1 MKEEETM
8 PSRSQL
14 AVLLADRINRLR
26 GAFAALHRS
35 VRERVAE
42 IVGATVA
49 DVVRQTV
56 QYALEPPA
64 PQTPIARVARRDGY
78 YPWGGPEADDGAAD
92 RDLIDDERCDAWGYP
107 APVARA
113 MPPRLPAPPP
123 EPPVLPRLAVAAV
136 VGLKAAAWWL
146 ATSRLR
152 RGWCC
157 VVAGVLAGGA
167 AYVLGPVALTVTPAA
182 TALSLAARSAEL
194 VHAWPA

>member
-1 MKEEETM
+1 MT
-8 PSRSQL
+8 SRSQL
-14 AVLLADRINRLR
+14 AVLLADRVDRLR

-56 QYALEPPA
+56 RAALEPPA
-64 PQTPIARVARRDGY
+64 PPAPVASVAPVARRNEYD
-78 YPWGGPEADDGAAD
+78 PWGGPGADDWTDAAD
-92 RDLIDDERCDAWGYP
+92 QDGNTGSDAWGYP
-107 APVARA
+107 APA
-113 MPPRLPAPPP
+113 MPVTPVATPTPPP
-123 EPPVLPRLAVAAV
+123 EPTALPRLAAAAV

-152 RGWCC
+152 RGWGC
-157 VVAGVLAGGA
+157 VVAGVLACGA
-167 AYVLGPVALTVTPAA
+167 AYALGPVAVAVAPAV

-194 VHAWPA
+194 VSA

>member
-1 MKEEETM
+1 VKQEELM

-14 AVLLADRINRLR
+14 AVLLADRIDRLR

-42 IVGATVA
+42 IVGAAVA
-49 DVVRQTV
+49 DAVRQTV
-56 QYALEPPA
+56 RVALEPPTPPA
-64 PQTPIARVARRDGY
+64 PVSPVAPAACRDGY
-78 YPWGGPEADDGAAD
+78 DPWGGPEADDGAGD
-92 RDLIDDERCDAWGYP
+92 RDPIDDERSDPWGYP
-107 APVARA
+107 APA
-113 MPPRLPAPPP
+113 MPVAPAATPTPPP
-123 EPPVLPRLAVAAV
+123 EPPALPRLTAAAV
-136 VGLKAAAWWL
+136 VGLRAAAWWL

-167 AYVLGPVALTVTPAA
+167 AYALGPVAPAV

-194 VHAWPA
+194 VNA

>member
-1 MKEEETM
+1 M

-14 AVLLADRINRLR
+14 AVLLADRVDRLR

-35 VRERVAE
+35 VREKVAE

-56 QYALEPPA
+56 RVALEPPTPPA
-64 PQTPIARVARRDGY
+64 PVAPVAPVARRNAYD
-78 YPWGGPEADDGAAD
+78 PWGGPETDGWADD
-92 RDLIDDERCDAWGYP
+92 RDPINDDGSDAWGHP
-107 APVARA
+107 APVRPT
-113 MPPRLPAPPP
+113 MSPAPPIPP
-123 EPPVLPRLAVAAV
+123 EQQVLPRLAAAAV

-146 ATSRLR
+146 ATNRLR
-152 RGWCC
+152 RGWGC

-167 AYVLGPVALTVTPAA
+167 AYALGPVAVAVAPAS

-194 VHAWPA
+194 VNTLPV

>member
-1 MKEEETM
+1 M

-14 AVLLADRINRLR
+14 AVLLADRIDRLR

-49 DVVRQTV
+49 DVVRQAV
-56 QYALEPPA
+56 RAALEPPA
-64 PQTPIARVARRDGY
+64 PPAPVAPVAPVACRDGY
-78 YPWGGPEADDGAAD
+78 EPRGGPEPDDWADD
-92 RDLIDDERCDAWGYP
+92 RDPIDDDGSDAWGYP
-107 APVARA
+107 APA
-113 MPPRLPAPPP
+113 MPVTPAPTPTPPP
-123 EPPVLPRLAVAAV
+123 EPPVLPRLAAAAV
-136 VGLKAAAWWL
+136 VGLRAAAWWL

-152 RGWCC
+152 RGWGC

-167 AYVLGPVALTVTPAA
+167 AYALGPVAVAVAPAV

-194 VHAWPA
+194 MHA

>member
-1 MKEEETM
+1 M

-14 AVLLADRINRLR
+14 AVLLAERIDRLR

-56 QYALEPPA
+56 RAALEPPA
-64 PQTPIARVARRDGY
+64 PPAPVASVAPVARRNEYD
-78 YPWGGPEADDGAAD
+78 PWGGPGADDWTDAAD
-92 RDLIDDERCDAWGYP
+92 QDGNTGSDAWDYP
-107 APVARA
+107 APA
-113 MPPRLPAPPP
+113 MPVTPAPTPTPPP
-123 EPPVLPRLAVAAV
+123 EQQVLPRLAAAAV

-152 RGWCC
+152 RGWGC

-167 AYVLGPVALTVTPAA
+167 AYALGPVAVAVAPAV

-194 VHAWPA
+194 VSA

>member
-1 MKEEETM
+1 M

-14 AVLLADRINRLR
+14 AVLLAERVDRLR
-26 GAFAALHRS
+26 GAFVALHRS

-49 DVVRQTV
+49 DVVRHAV
-56 QYALEPPA
+56 RVALEPPA
-64 PQTPIARVARRDGY
+64 PPAPVAPVAAVAYRDGY
-78 YPWGGPEADDGAAD
+78 DTWDGAEADDWAAD
-92 RDLIDDERCDAWGYP
+92 RDPINDDRSDAWGYP
-107 APVARA
+107 APVT
-113 MPPRLPAPPP
+113 PPTPLSPPAQP
-123 EPPVLPRLAVAAV
+123 ESQALPRLAAATV

-152 RGWCC
+152 RGWGC

-167 AYVLGPVALTVTPAA
+167 AYALGPVTVAVAPAV

-194 VHAWPA
+194 VNTWPT